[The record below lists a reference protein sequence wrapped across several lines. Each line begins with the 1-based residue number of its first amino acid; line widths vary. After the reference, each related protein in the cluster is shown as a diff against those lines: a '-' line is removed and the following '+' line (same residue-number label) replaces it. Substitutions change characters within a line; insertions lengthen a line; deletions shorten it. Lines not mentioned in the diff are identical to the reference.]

1 MTTVSPGEPHGW
13 SALVRAAR
21 MVHPRRWRLAAS
33 IGLGAGAVIAAAAL
47 LAVAGVL
54 ISKAA
59 LKPEILTLTVF
70 TVTVRALAV
79 SRALLRY
86 LERLTSHDLAFRVL
100 ADLRVKFFEKLIPL
114 VPEGIRRM
122 RTGDV
127 LDRFTAEVDTL
138 QDLYLRA
145 LGPPMVAVVVVIIVG
160 AVMAFVLPA
169 GALIL
174 VVALAVAATAIPA
187 LALALTQRSG
197 RRQSPAR
204 AALAAE
210 LAEVIQG
217 APELAVYGRQD
228 EWLSRVAESDGVLLA
243 TQRRDAIA
251 SGLSALLSV
260 LVAGAAMVGVTAVGV
275 EAVSAGRL
283 DGILLAAAVFLTMG
297 VFEAVNTLPDAAQK
311 ISACATAAARLEEVT
326 DEPAPVV
333 DPADPTPLPL
343 GAPLIAA
350 GIAFRYPGTGETA
363 LEDVDLNLEP
373 GSRVALVGPSGSGK
387 TTLARLLVR
396 FADPDAGS
404 VRLGDVDLRAAAQ
417 DPIRSRVRLVGQ
429 DAWLFTATIAA
440 NVRLARPDCSDG
452 EVVDALARAGLGGW
466 IAGLP
471 LGIETQVGEEG
482 AAVSGGQ
489 RGRIALARGFVS
501 ESDHLILD
509 EPTAQLDPTGARE
522 LLGALGS
529 DRSDPRG
536 MLVITHTVEGL
547 EEFDEIL
554 VMDGGRVVER
564 GRWSELV
571 AAGGAFAT
579 IAAAS

>member
-100 ADLRVKFFEKLIPL
+100 ADLRVKFFEKLVPL

-127 LDRFTAEVDTL
+127 LDRFTGEVDTL

-145 LGPPMVAVVVVIIVG
+145 LGPPMVAVVVVIVVG

-187 LALALTQRSG
+187 LALALTRRSG

-210 LAEVIQG
+210 LVEVVQG

-228 EWLSRVAESDGVLLA
+228 EWLSRVAESDRVLLA

-275 EAVSAGRL
+275 AAVSAGRL

-311 ISACATAAARLEEVT
+311 ISACATAAAR
-326 DEPAPVV
+326 
-333 DPADPTPLPL
+333 PT
-343 GAPLIAA
+343 
-350 GIAFRYPGTGETA
+350 
-363 LEDVDLNLEP
+363 
-373 GSRVALVGPSGSGK
+373 SRRRSSTRPIRGPSPERPPWLPPVLPSATREPK
-387 TTLARLLVR
+387 RR
-396 FADPDAGS
+396 
-404 VRLGDVDLRAAAQ
+404 
-417 DPIRSRVRLVGQ
+417 RS
-429 DAWLFTATIAA
+429 T
-440 NVRLARPDCSDG
+440 
-452 EVVDALARAGLGGW
+452 
-466 IAGLP
+466 
-471 LGIETQVGEEG
+471 
-482 AAVSGGQ
+482 
-489 RGRIALARGFVS
+489 
-501 ESDHLILD
+501 ES
-509 EPTAQLDPTGARE
+509 T
-522 LLGALGS
+522 
-529 DRSDPRG
+529 
-536 MLVITHTVEGL
+536 
-547 EEFDEIL
+547 
-554 VMDGGRVVER
+554 
-564 GRWSELV
+564 
-571 AAGGAFAT
+571 
-579 IAAAS
+579 